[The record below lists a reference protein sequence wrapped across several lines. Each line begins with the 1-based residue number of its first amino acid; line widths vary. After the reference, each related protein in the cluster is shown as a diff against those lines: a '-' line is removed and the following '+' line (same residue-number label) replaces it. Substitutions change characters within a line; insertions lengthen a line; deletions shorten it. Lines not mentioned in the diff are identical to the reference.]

1 MVQDPTIFRLIMSER
16 SGPVRDVF
24 NNVSQQ
30 FATIRRRVGE
40 STTKK
45 LDTMYGNILSSP
57 ATVVIL
63 LVIIAAFFAQQGMA
77 FQDQIDDDV
86 EIFLPDGA
94 PSTELLLEVREEW
107 STDITVIYIQSNN
120 ADPKLDENGQ
130 PMWVQGE
137 DNITDKAILEEI
149 SWVEGDD
156 RNIGGDS
163 ISRGIDY
170 DKDDHGRNDGVLWII
185 SPAQIIKEINSA
197 DGRFN
202 SSFCTNIVDTRDPAN
217 IIGFNIPCEMLPPGG
232 EYAIPEQAQIDR
244 IIEESN
250 GSFNA
255 LIKDTNDMDLS
266 YDSDGDGDPTNDMDG
281 DGIWDT
287 TAIIVG
293 MSQDF
298 DQMEDFADFKE
309 LMEHFENVV
318 DNRPEQETEVMTVTG
333 LNKVLEDISE
343 EIYQDLIM
351 ILPWSVLFTIIVIT
365 ILHRSL
371 KVVLITGLPI
381 VMALAVTF
389 GTSVILD
396 ITLTPMIVATFP
408 ILIGL
413 GVDYA
418 LHMVNRI
425 EEVRRKEL
433 TKIHDENERRRR
445 RGEPLNQVPDLW
457 DLDFYKKCVLEMT
470 SSTGVAVLLSAMTT
484 IIGFSVLIA
493 PQIVTVSPIRSVG
506 VTLVIGIASTL
517 IFSIILVPTLAWM
530 CGFHKRSNLI
540 NWKNIGK
547 WPVKGFMIILVFT
560 TVVTGK
566 GLLDL
571 EQMNEPITGSSEAPD
586 NIESLDSLSEYSNY
600 FSGGQTSL
608 FIFSAEDRANENNTD
623 RIRDMPV
630 LDIIDGLEN
639 RIDDVERT
647 NTTSIITFLRT
658 IPVQVGWE
666 APVVGGTYLY
676 KDTLWNFL
684 HEPCW
689 TSNDPIQCGAWILL
703 DASGPGGRD
712 QLRKDMVN
720 VVFDTLSP
728 EVLSM
733 LLNEDGT
740 KGIVYVTQPYMN
752 LNEAGV
758 LRDDIDSMLQED
770 TGLEGTEA
778 SKLTGGLPVSLDIND
793 GIHGAQSLTT
803 IVTMIILTLV
813 LALVFRSLRLGI
825 YTMIPVAVVILW
837 QPLLMSSPDVNVNIF
852 TAMIGTIVF
861 GIGVD
866 DSIHVM
872 HRIQEEGETPT
883 GIANSIEETG
893 QTIFETTITTVSGI
907 AAGFLVTFP
916 GLENF
921 FMIMCLLIIFA
932 FITSTFLLP
941 AVITFEHSIRS
952 RIKGEGSWIDYGE
965 DISLASPISMK
976 PLDAVLED

>member
-1 MVQDPTIFRLIMSER
+1 MSER
-16 SGPVRDVF
+16 SGPIREVF
-24 NNVSQQ
+24 NNVSEHY
-30 FATIRRRVGE
+30 TNIRRRVGE

-45 LDTMYGNILSSP
+45 LDSMYGNILSSP

-63 LVIIAAFFAQQGMA
+63 LVIIAAFFAQQGMN

-94 PSTELLLEVREEW
+94 PSTELLMEVREEW
-107 STDITVIYIQSNN
+107 STDITIIYIQSNN
-120 ADPKLDENGQ
+120 ADPKLDEKGR

-202 SSFCTNIVDTRDPAN
+202 SSFCENIVDTRDPAN
-217 IIGFNIPCEMLPPGG
+217 IIGFDMPCEMLPPGG

-250 GSFNA
+250 GSFSA
-255 LIKDTNDMDLS
+255 LIKDTNDMDPFF
-266 YDSDGDGDPTNDMDG
+266 DSDGDGDPTNDMDG

-287 TAIIVG
+287 TAIVVG

-298 DQMEDFADFKE
+298 DEMEDFADFKE
-309 LMEHFENVV
+309 LMAHFENIV
-318 DNRPEQETEVMTVTG
+318 DNREDPQLEEMTVTG
-333 LNKVLEDISE
+333 INKVLEDVSE
-343 EIYQDLIM
+343 EIYEDLLM

-365 ILHRSL
+365 VLHRSL

-433 TKIHDENERRRR
+433 AKIHDENERRRR
-445 RGEPLNQVPDLW
+445 KGETLNQVPDLW

-484 IIGFSVLIA
+484 IVGFSVLIA
-493 PQIVTVSPIRSVG
+493 PQIVTVAPIRSVG

-530 CGFHKRSNLI
+530 SGFHKRSNPSM
-540 NWKNIGK
+540 WKNIGK
-547 WPVKGFMIILVFT
+547 WPVKGFLVILLISGA
-560 TVVTGK
+560 VTFG
-566 GLLDL
+566 GVMMWSG
-571 EQMNEPITGSSEAPD
+571 QMDKSISGSDQTPD
-586 NIESLDSLSEYSNY
+586 NIDSIESLSEYSNY

-608 FIFSAEDRANENNTD
+608 FIFSAEQRPNENNTD
-623 RIRDMPV
+623 RIRDLPV
-630 LDIIDGLEN
+630 LDVIDGLEN
-639 RIDDVERT
+639 RIGDVERT

-658 IPVQVGWE
+658 IPVQIGWE

-676 KDTLWNFL
+676 KDSLWNFL

-689 TSNDPIQCGAWILL
+689 TSNDPIECNAWILL
-703 DASGPGGRD
+703 DASGPGGRE

-720 VVFDTLSP
+720 VVFDTLSD

-752 LNEAGV
+752 LDYASI
-758 LRDDIDSMLQED
+758 LRDDIDSMLEED
-770 TGLEGTEA
+770 TGLEGTGA
-778 SKLTGGLPVSLDIND
+778 SKLTGGLPVSLDINE
-793 GIHGAQSLTT
+793 GIHGAQNLTT
-803 IVTMIILTLV
+803 IVTMIILTLI
-813 LALVFRSLRLGI
+813 LSIVFRSPRLGI

-837 QPLLMSSPDVNVNIF
+837 QPILMNSSDVNVNIF

-932 FITSTFLLP
+932 FITSAFLLP
-941 AVITFEHSIRS
+941 AIITFEHSIRS

-965 DISLASPISMK
+965 GISLASPISMK

>member
-16 SGPVRDVF
+16 GGPIREAF
-24 NNVSQQ
+24 NTVSEQ
-30 FATIRRRVGE
+30 FSSVRRRIAD

-45 LDTMYGNILSSP
+45 LDSMYGNILSSP

-63 LVIIAAFFAQQGMA
+63 LVIIAAFFAQQGMS

-107 STDITVIYIQSNN
+107 STDITIIYIKTNN
-120 ADPKLDENGQ
+120 ADPNLDENGQ
-130 PMWVQGE
+130 PMWAKGE

-156 RNIGGDS
+156 RNVGGDS

-170 DKDDHGRNDGVLWII
+170 DKDDHGRNDGVLWLI

-202 SSFCTNIVDTRDPAN
+202 NSFCQNIVDTRDPADL
-217 IIGFNIPCEMLPPGG
+217 IGFDIPCDMLPPGG

-250 GSFNA
+250 GSFDA
-255 LIKDTNDMDLS
+255 LIKDTDD
-266 YDSDGDGDPTNDMDG
+266 

-298 DQMEDFADFKE
+298 DSMEDFADFKE
-309 LMEHFENVV
+309 LMNHFERVV
-318 DNRPEQETEVMTVTG
+318 ENRPGYEDANNPALEEMTVTG
-333 LNKVLEDISE
+333 LNKVLEDVSE
-343 EIYQDLIM
+343 EIYQDLLM
-351 ILPWSVLFTIIVIT
+351 ILPWSVLFTILIIT
-365 ILHRSL
+365 LLHRSL
-371 KVVLITGLPI
+371 KVVVITGLPI

-389 GTSVILD
+389 GSSVILNF
-396 ITLTPMIVATFP
+396 TLTPMIVATFP

-433 TKIHDENERRRR
+433 IKLTDENERRRR
-445 RGEPLNQVPDLW
+445 KGQSLQEVPDLW

-470 SSTGVAVLLSAMTT
+470 SSTGVAVFISAMTT

-493 PQIVTVSPIRSVG
+493 PQIVTVAPIRSVG
-506 VTLVIGIASTL
+506 MTLVIGIASTL
-517 IFSIILVPTLAWM
+517 FFSIILVPTLAWM
-530 CGFHKRSNLI
+530 LGFHKRSNLI

-547 WPVKGFMIILVFT
+547 WPVKGFLIILLIAGSITFSGVMMWS
-560 TVVTGK
+560 G
-566 GLLDL
+566 
-571 EQMNEPITGSSEAPD
+571 QMDKSITGSDQTPE
-586 NIESLDSLSEYSNY
+586 NIESIESLSEYSSY

-608 FIFSAEDRANENNTD
+608 FIFSAEERSNDNNTD
-623 RIRDMPV
+623 RIRDLPV
-630 LDIIDGLEN
+630 LDVIDGLEN
-639 RIDDVERT
+639 RIGDVERT
-647 NTTSIITFLRT
+647 NTTSIVTFLRT
-658 IPVQVGWE
+658 IPVQLGWD
-666 APVVGGTYLY
+666 APVIGGTYLY
-676 KDTLWNFL
+676 KDSLWNFL

-689 TSNDPIQCGAWILL
+689 TSNDPIECNAWILL
-703 DASGPGGRD
+703 DASGPGGRE

-720 VVFDTLSP
+720 VVFDTLSD

-752 LNEAGV
+752 LDYASE
-758 LRDDIDSMLQED
+758 LRDDIDLMLQED
-770 TGLEGTEA
+770 TGLDGTGA
-778 SKLTGGLPVSLDIND
+778 SKLTGGLPVSLDINE
-793 GIHGAQSLTT
+793 GIHGAQNLTT
-803 IVTMIILTLV
+803 IVTMIILTIV
-813 LALVFRSLRLGI
+813 LSFVFRSIRLGI

-837 QPLLMSSPDVNVNIF
+837 QPILMGSSDVNVNIF

-941 AVITFEHSIRS
+941 AVITLEHWIKAKV
-952 RIKGEGSWIDYGE
+952 KGEGNWIDYGE
-965 DISLASPISMK
+965 DIALASPISMK

>member
-16 SGPVRDVF
+16 GGPIRDALDT
-24 NNVSQQ
+24 VSKQ
-30 FATIRRRVGE
+30 FSSMRRRIGD

-45 LDTMYGNILSSP
+45 LDSMYGNILSSP

-63 LVIIAAFFAQQGMA
+63 LVIIAAFFAQQGMS

-107 STDITVIYIQSNN
+107 STDITIIYIKTNN
-120 ADPKLDENGQ
+120 ADPNLDENGN
-130 PMWVQGE
+130 PMWIKGE

-156 RNIGGDS
+156 RNVGGDS

-202 SSFCTNIVDTRDPAN
+202 NSFCQNIVDTRDPADL
-217 IIGFNIPCEMLPPGG
+217 IGFDIPCDMLPPGG

-250 GSFNA
+250 GSFDA
-255 LIKDTNDMDLS
+255 LIKDTDD
-266 YDSDGDGDPTNDMDG
+266 

-298 DQMEDFADFKE
+298 DSMEDFADFKE
-309 LMEHFENVV
+309 LMNHFERVV
-318 DNRPEQETEVMTVTG
+318 ENRPGYEDANNPALEEMTVTG
-333 LNKVLEDISE
+333 LNKVLEDVSE
-343 EIYQDLIM
+343 EIYQDLLM
-351 ILPWSVLFTIIVIT
+351 ILPWSVLFTILIIT
-365 ILHRSL
+365 LLHRSL
-371 KVVLITGLPI
+371 KVVVITGLPI

-389 GTSVILD
+389 GSSVILNF
-396 ITLTPMIVATFP
+396 TLTPMIVATFP

-433 TKIHDENERRRR
+433 IKLTDENERRRR
-445 RGEPLNQVPDLW
+445 KGQSLQEVPDLW

-470 SSTGVAVLLSAMTT
+470 SSTGVAVFISAMTT

-493 PQIVTVSPIRSVG
+493 PQIVTVAPIRSVG
-506 VTLVIGIASTL
+506 MTLVIGISSTL
-517 IFSIILVPTLAWM
+517 FFSIILVPTLAWM
-530 CGFHKRSNLI
+530 LGFHKRSNLI

-547 WPVKGFMIILVFT
+547 WPVKGFLIILLIAGSITFSGVMMWS
-560 TVVTGK
+560 G
-566 GLLDL
+566 
-571 EQMNEPITGSSEAPD
+571 QMDKSITGSDQTPE
-586 NIESLDSLSEYSNY
+586 NIESIESLSEYSSY

-608 FIFSAEDRANENNTD
+608 FIFSAEERSNDNNTD
-623 RIRDMPV
+623 RIRDLPV
-630 LDIIDGLEN
+630 LDVIDGLEN

-647 NTTSIITFLRT
+647 NTTSIVTFLRT
-658 IPVQVGWE
+658 IPVQIGWD
-666 APVVGGTYLY
+666 APVIGGTYLY
-676 KDTLWNFL
+676 KDSLWNFL

-689 TSNDPIQCGAWILL
+689 TSNDPIECNAWILL
-703 DASGPGGRD
+703 DASGPGGRE

-720 VVFDTLSP
+720 VVFDTLSD

-752 LNEAGV
+752 LDYASE
-758 LRDDIDSMLQED
+758 LRDDIDLMLQED
-770 TGLEGTEA
+770 TGLDGTGA
-778 SKLTGGLPVSLDIND
+778 SKLTGGLPVSLDINE
-793 GIHGAQSLTT
+793 GIHGAQNLTT
-803 IVTMIILTLV
+803 IVTMIILTIV
-813 LALVFRSLRLGI
+813 LSFVFRSIRLGI

-837 QPLLMSSPDVNVNIF
+837 QPILMGSSDVNVNIF

-941 AVITFEHSIRS
+941 AVITLEHWIKAK
-952 RIKGEGSWIDYGE
+952 IKGEGNWIDYGE
-965 DISLASPISMK
+965 DIALASPISMK